1 MFTDEKNN
9 DYYNNTFYVN
19 SNAKDNDAKLLEI
32 V

>member
-9 DYYNNTFYVN
+9 DYYNNPFYGT

-32 V
+32 I